1 MPSVRLGEFE
11 LVVLLALAQLGDDA
25 YGVAVQQEIARRTGR
40 RTSFG
45 AVYST
50 LSRLE
55 EKGLVGSRLGDP
67 SPQRGGRAKKHY
79 ELRAA
84 GRDAIRSSLA
94 ALRTM
99 TRGLDPSLE
108 LP

>member
-1 MPSVRLGEFE
+1 MPPARLGEFE

-55 EKGLVGSRLGDP
+55 AKGLVGSRLGDP
-67 SPQRGGRAKKHY
+67 TPQRGGRAKKHY

-84 GRDAIRSSLA
+84 GREAIRVTLDD
-94 ALRTM
+94 LRTM
-99 TRGLDPSLE
+99 ACGLDPSLE

>member
-1 MPSVRLGEFE
+1 MPTRLGEFE

-45 AVYST
+45 AIYAT

-55 EKGLVGSRLGDP
+55 EKGLVSTRLGEP
-67 SPQRGGRAKKHY
+67 TPQRGGRAKKHY
-79 ELRAA
+79 RLRAA
-84 GRDAIRSSLA
+84 GRDAIRATLGD
-94 ALRTM
+94 LRTM
-99 TRGLDPSLE
+99 LRGLDPSLE